1 MNNAQKWKLNRR
13 EITIIAVLTVLTALE
28 PLSIDAYLSSFIDIS
43 ETLNA
48 PVYKVQASLSVFLGG
63 FAVGQLFWGPL
74 SDRIGRRLPILAS
87 LALFSAGFV
96 CLRGGGR
103 HRNVLDCEIFPGVF
117 RLRSRRD
124 FARRHHRRL
133 PVGENTARIL
143 HTVDDA
149 ERGAARRPRRR
160 KYDKGAPFVEIHILG
175 HRNRGNPVGGLHV
188 PVFER
193 DGFRQYRK
201 GRIFRRLRRGAAQ

>member
-74 SDRIGRRLPILAS
+74 SDRIGRRLLILAS
-87 LALFSAGFV
+87 LALFSAVSFV
-96 CLRGGGR
+96 CAAVGDIETSGLR
-103 HRNVLDCEIFPGVF
+103 DF
-117 RLRSRRD
+117 SRR
-124 FARRHHRRL
+124 FSAAL
-133 PVGENTARIL
+133 PS
-143 HTVDDA
+143 
-149 ERGAARRPRRR
+149 
-160 KYDKGAPFVEIHILG
+160 
-175 HRNRGNPVGGLHV
+175 
-188 PVFER
+188 
-193 DGFRQYRK
+193 
-201 GRIFRRLRRGAAQ
+201 